1 MRSDLI
7 YIPDSEL
14 DALIQQD
21 MPVLPDRAV

>member
-21 MPVLPDRAV
+21 TPYLSLIHI